1 MTALRQDE
9 FLPTNMTVEEFL
21 EWAAT
26 TDGRYELVDGEVVAM
41 APPSQT
47 HGLIFAEI
55 SYLISDHLRKA
66 GGRCRVVLEP
76 GVKTRIRAR
85 NNYRIPE
92 LGVICK
98 PPVAGTQMVAE
109 PVLIVE
115 VLSPGNHKATWT
127 NVWAYAANPTV
138 QEILVIESVKVK
150 GWLLRRQADSS
161 WPEDPEPI
169 PPNGLIILNSISM
182 TVPLVEAYATT
193 PFADPAEPD
202 RAPRT

>member
-1 MTALRQDE
+1 MTALRQEE
-9 FLPTNMTVEEFL
+9 FLPTDLTVDEFL

-55 SYLISDHLRKA
+55 SYLISDHLRKS

-85 NNYRIPE
+85 HNYRIPE

-98 PPVAGTQMVAE
+98 PPIAGTQMVAE

-115 VLSPGNHKATWT
+115 VLSPGNSKATWT
-127 NVWAYAANPTV
+127 NVWAYAANPAV
-138 QEILVIESVKVK
+138 QEILIIESTKVK

-169 PPNGLIILNSISM
+169 WPNGLIVLNSIGM
-182 TVPLVEAYATT
+182 TVPLVDAYATT
-193 PFADPAEPD
+193 PFADPSEPD
-202 RAPRT
+202 GAPRK

>member
-1 MTALRQDE
+1 MTALRQED
-9 FLPTNMTVEEFL
+9 FLPTDLTVEEFL

-26 TDGRYELVDGEVVAM
+26 ADGRYELVDGEVVAM

-55 SYLISDHLRKA
+55 AGIIRDHLRKS

-85 NNYRIPE
+85 HNYRIPE

-115 VLSPGNHKATWT
+115 VLSPGNRKATWT
-127 NVWAYAANPTV
+127 NVWAYAANPAV
-138 QEILVIESVKVK
+138 QEILIIESTKVE
-150 GWLLRRQADSS
+150 GWLLRRQADGS

-169 PPNGLIILNSISM
+169 PHDGSIELDSIGLSI
-182 TVPLVEAYATT
+182 PLTDTYATT
-193 PFADPAEPD
+193 PFADMA
-202 RAPRT
+202 